1 MEVVVKAQLT
11 KKELFNY
18 MLRHNY
24 STFGGIVGALLGIGA
39 IILFIA
45 NVTNDEMNFEYKI
58 ALLFVFALAFIVQPV
73 MLYIKA
79 SNQAKKNEAIN
90 KPLQFKFNE
99 EGITISV
106 EDDSV
111 FHKYDAVTKVIS
123 TKLSV
128 IIYVSRYNA
137 FVIPKKVLGDDIE
150 TIRMLL
156 KDHCTCMKIS
166 VK

>member
-1 MEVVVKAQLT
+1 MEVIVKAKLT

-39 IILFIA
+39 LILFLA
-45 NVTNDEMNFEYKI
+45 NITNDEMNFKYKI

-79 SNQAKKNEAIN
+79 ANQAKRNEAIN
-90 KPLQFKFNE
+90 KPLEFLFNE
-99 EGITISV
+99 DGITISV
-106 EDDSV
+106 EQDSV
-111 FHKYDAVTKVIS
+111 THGYDAVTKVVS
-123 TKLSV
+123 TKLSI

-137 FVIPKKVLGDDIE
+137 FLIPKKDLGENIDILRE
-150 TIRMLL
+150 LL
-156 KDHCTCMKIS
+156 VNNCKCMKVS